1 MTMHV
6 PLTLETTAPRWPRMA
21 MMAGAIALVL
31 STRVSAS
38 ADERLRDIATR
49 MARSQLFVT
58 NCDDSGPGSLRD
70 TIAGAAS
77 GDMVDLSQLTCSTI
91 TLTSGAIEIP
101 QDDLYLKYSG
111 EGGTPPTIDGNF
123 HDRAFHHTGTG
134 TLKIVGLTITDGKY
148 DNTYSAAPLYAT
160 GGCIDSS
167 GSVYLGNSTVSHC
180 TTRDTRGD
188 DAGGGGIYAK
198 QAMTLQHSVVSD
210 NTATSTSRTARG
222 GGASTFGA
230 VDIEYTAISGNSVS
244 EYEYYS
250 SGGGVAV
257 LNLGQSPSTIANST
271 ISGNEADRGGGL
283 RFGAGGTYD
292 AAITITNSTISGN
305 TARSYAAGAYF
316 RGPVSLI
323 ACTIAFNSSAEGAG
337 VVLGTHGP
345 VQIESSILADNT
357 NPGAEYDLGD
367 RGYAITVAG
376 SHDLIVTASSIVLPP
391 DTVNADPML
400 LPLADNG
407 GPTHTHALGDG
418 SPAIDRGD
426 NVDAL
431 SFDQRGNG
439 YPRVSGGAADIGA
452 FERPASDTI
461 FADGFDTGAYGAG
474 GALP

>member
-1 MTMHV
+1 MTMNAAQEHRPTSPHRPRTTV
-6 PLTLETTAPRWPRMA
+6 LAAAITLAATAHDVAR
-21 MMAGAIALVL
+21 AGAHGV
-31 STRVSAS
+31 
-38 ADERLRDIATR
+38 DIAP
-49 MARSQLFVT
+49 AQAPQNQLFVT

-77 GDMVDLSQLTCSTI
+77 GDMIDLSNLTCSTI

-123 HDRAFHHTGTG
+123 HDRVFHHTGTG

-148 DNTYSAAPLYAT
+148 DNTYRAQPLYAS
-160 GGCIDSS
+160 GGCIGSA

-180 TTRDTRGD
+180 TTRDTRGE

-198 QAMTLQHSVVSD
+198 QALTLKHSIVSD
-210 NTATSTSRTARG
+210 NAATSTSRTARG

-230 VDIEYTAISGNSVS
+230 VDIEYSAISGNSVS
-244 EYEYYS
+244 EYAYYS

-257 LNLGQSPSTIANST
+257 LNLGQAPSTIANST
-271 ISGNEADRGGGL
+271 FSGNQADRGGGL
-283 RFGAGGTYD
+283 HFGAGGTYD

-316 RGPVSLI
+316 RGPVSLV

-376 SHDLIVTASSIVLPP
+376 SHDLIVAASSIVLPP
-391 DTVNADPML
+391 DTLTDDPML

-407 GPTHTHALGDG
+407 GETETHALGDA
-418 SPAIDRGD
+418 SPAIDAGD
-426 NVDAL
+426 DGEQTP
-431 SFDQRGNG
+431 FDQRGNG
-439 YPRVSGGAADIGA
+439 YPRIVGIAADIGA
-452 FERPASDTI
+452 FESSATGNNI
-461 FADGFDTGAYGAG
+461 FSNGFD
-474 GALP
+474 P